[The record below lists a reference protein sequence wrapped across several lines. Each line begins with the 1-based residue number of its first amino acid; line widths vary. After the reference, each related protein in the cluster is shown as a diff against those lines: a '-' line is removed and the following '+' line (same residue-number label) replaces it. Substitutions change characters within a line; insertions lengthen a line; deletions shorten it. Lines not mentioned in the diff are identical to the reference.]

1 MKIVRTFA
9 TSANIGPGF
18 DTLGICYDVYNE
30 YSFKK
35 SDKFTLYNFKSEF
48 SYPDSNLIIYSYKKT
63 FQYLNK
69 ELIYI
74 SLKEE
79 IQNIPESR
87 GMGSSASCIVAG
99 VLIAN
104 EILNNVLSKDEIF
117 NIAASIEGHPD
128 NVAPL
133 IFGGFTSSYKSEKFY
148 TNQLEVNKDYK
159 FLLLIPPFKLSTK
172 KAREVLP
179 KQIEMH
185 VATSNIAN
193 TISTIEALKNGDINQ
208 LIRANNDLLHEP
220 YRLPL
225 IENAKIIKNIAK
237 ENNASAYISG
247 AGPTMLVI
255 SKSDVCN
262 KFELENWKKIT
273 VNINNKGA
281 YVYEK

>member
-30 YSFKK
+30 YSFEISKSFCLEKFKK
-35 SDKFTLYNFKSEF
+35 EF
-48 SYPDSNLIIYSYKKT
+48 SCPDSNLIIDSYKKT
-63 FQYLNK
+63 FEFLNK
-69 ELIYI
+69 ELIKI
-74 SLKEE
+74 TLKEE
-79 IQNIPESR
+79 VQNIPESR

-104 EILNNVLSKDEIF
+104 EVLGNILSKDEIF
-117 NIAASIEGHPD
+117 NIAASLEGHPD

-133 IFGGFTSSYKSEKFY
+133 IFGGFTSSYKSDKFY
-148 TNQLEVNKDYK
+148 TNQFNVNSDYK

-172 KAREVLP
+172 MAREVLP
-179 KQIEMH
+179 KQVDMH

-193 TISTIEALKNGDINQ
+193 TISTIYALQNGDIDQ

-220 YRLPL
+220 YRLSL
-225 IENAKIIKNIAK
+225 IENADIIKKIAK

-255 SKSDVCN
+255 SKCDISD
-262 KFELENWKKIT
+262 KFILENWEKVL
-273 VNINNKGA
+273 VNINNEGA
-281 YVYEK
+281 FVYEK

>member
-18 DTLGICYDVYNE
+18 DTLGICYDIYNE
-30 YSFKK
+30 YSFEI
-35 SDKFTLYNFKSEF
+35 SQSFHLDNFKEEF
-48 SYPDSNLIIYSYKKT
+48 SYPETNLIIDSYKKT
-63 FQYLNK
+63 FEYLNK
-69 ELIYI
+69 KLIYI
-74 SLKEE
+74 TLKEE

-104 EILNNVLSKDEIF
+104 EVLGNVLSQDEIF
-117 NIAASIEGHPD
+117 NIAATLEGHPD

-133 IFGGFTSSYKSEKFY
+133 IFGGFTSSYKNYKFY
-148 TNQLEVNKDYK
+148 TNELKVNNDYK

-179 KQIEMH
+179 KQVEMH

-193 TISTIEALKNGDINQ
+193 TISTIYALENGDINQ

-220 YRLPL
+220 YRLSL
-225 IENAKIIKNIAK
+225 IENADKIKEIAK
-237 ENNASAYISG
+237 VNNASAYISG

-255 SKSDVCN
+255 SKDDIKE
-262 KFELENWKKIT
+262 KFEFNDWKKVS
-273 VNINNKGA
+273 VNVNYKGA

>member
-18 DTLGICYDVYNE
+18 DTLGICYNVYNE
-30 YSFKK
+30 YSFRISK
-35 SDKFTLYNFKSEF
+35 SFYLENFKPEY
-48 SYPDSNLIIYSYKKT
+48 SYPDSNLIIDSYKKT
-63 FQYLNK
+63 FEILNK
-69 ELIYI
+69 ELIKI
-74 SLKEE
+74 TLKEE

-104 EILNNVLSKDEIF
+104 EVLGNVLSKDEIF
-117 NIAASIEGHPD
+117 NIAASLEGHPD

-133 IFGGFTSSYKSEKFY
+133 IFGGFTSSYKSDKFY
-148 TNQLEVNKDYK
+148 TNHLKVNSDYK
-159 FLLLIPPFKLSTK
+159 FLLLVPPFKLSTK

-179 KQIEMH
+179 KQVDMH

-193 TISTIEALKNGDINQ
+193 TISTIYALENGDIDH

-220 YRLPL
+220 YRLSL
-225 IENAKIIKNIAK
+225 IENADIIKKIAK

-255 SKSDVCN
+255 SKNDISN
-262 KFELENWKKIT
+262 KFEFENWKKIS

>member
-1 MKIVRTFA
+1 MKVVRTFA

-30 YSFKK
+30 YSFNISKSFKLDGFKK
-35 SDKFTLYNFKSEF
+35 EF
-48 SYPDSNLIIYSYKKT
+48 SYPETNLIIESYQRT
-63 FQYLNK
+63 FQFLNK
-69 ELIYI
+69 ELICI

-104 EILNNVLSKDEIF
+104 DVLGNVLSKDEIF
-117 NIAASIEGHPD
+117 NIAATLEGHPD

-133 IFGGFTSSYKSEKFY
+133 IYGGFTSSYKSDKFY
-148 TNQLEVNKDYK
+148 TNQFKVNDEYK

-179 KQIEMH
+179 KLVEMK

-193 TISTIEALKNGDINQ
+193 TISTIFALENGDINQ

-225 IENAKIIKNIAK
+225 IENADKIKYIAK
-237 ENNASAYISG
+237 QNNASAYISG

-255 SKSDVCN
+255 SKNDILD
-262 KFELENWKKIT
+262 KFDLENWKKII
-273 VNINNKGA
+273 VNVNHIGA

>member
-18 DTLGICYDVYNE
+18 DTLGMCYDVYNE
-30 YSFKK
+30 YSFEISK
-35 SDKFTLYNFKSEF
+35 SFYLDNFKKEF
-48 SYPDSNLIIYSYKKT
+48 SYPDSNLIIESYKKT
-63 FQYLNK
+63 FEYLNK
-69 ELIYI
+69 ELIKI
-74 SLKEE
+74 TLKEE

-104 EILNNVLSKDEIF
+104 EVLGNILSKDEIF

-133 IFGGFTSSYKSEKFY
+133 IYGGFTSSYKSDKFY
-148 TNQLEVNKDYK
+148 TNQLKVNSDYK
-159 FLLLIPPFKLSTK
+159 FYLLIPPFKLSTK

-179 KQIEMH
+179 KQVDMH

-193 TISTIEALKNGDINQ
+193 TISTIYALENGDINQ

-220 YRLPL
+220 YRLSL
-225 IENAKIIKNIAK
+225 IENADKIKKIAK

-255 SKSDVCN
+255 SKCDISD
-262 KFELENWKKIT
+262 KFILENWGKVL
-273 VNINNKGA
+273 VNINNEGA
-281 YVYEK
+281 FVYEK